1 MLFSRLPERKRPGT
15 AVTLQSR
22 ATWDGWWT
30 PGSIAR
36 LDLETT
42 QCLRGKFVLNIN
54 IKHLAYLYE
63 LSKSQYLKA
72 SRYSC
77 VSGFVYQSLVIKY
90 ISLSVSQDLKTSTM
104 DKLYQVIFHKHST
117 VMSRV

>member
-1 MLFSRLPERKRPGT
+1 M
-15 AVTLQSR
+15 
-22 ATWDGWWT
+22 
-30 PGSIAR
+30 PGSIAH

-77 VSGFVYQSLVIKY
+77 VSGVGVCLSKSSYQVHLT
-90 ISLSVSQDLKTSTM
+90 VSQ
-104 DKLYQVIFHKHST
+104 
-117 VMSRV
+117 SRSQNVYHGQALSGDFS

>member
-42 QCLRGKFVLNIN
+42 QCLRGMFVLKARYQTCLI
-54 IKHLAYLYE
+54 YLDQ
-63 LSKSQYLKA
+63 LSEKQYLKA
-72 SRYSC
+72 SGHSY
-77 VSGFVYQSLVIKY
+77 VSGVGVRLSESLGISPHYQLSL
-90 ISLSVSQDLKTSTM
+90 DLKTSLN
-104 DKLYQVIFHKHST
+104 DKLFYVIFQKTLH
-117 VMSRV
+117 V